1 MHTLV
6 ERSDA
11 PRVPSVNAD
20 VWTYL
25 ALAFLFSWGAWIVAV
40 KFHAR
45 EEFLNFGTAGPAFA
59 AMVLSRRRQTAS
71 PRRPWLRGAT
81 FFLLLIVCWIALSWH
96 YSWRSNP
103 DLTLGLNPWL
113 IAPATFPAWIVS
125 GLFSQDSGVSS
136 FLKRLVHAPSPW
148 SLIALLILPAI
159 LLVPALFAHL
169 FHHPLVMPEQ
179 QGSAVAGVA
188 SAAVFFLYNVFFV
201 AVLEEPG
208 WRGFLLDRL
217 QQRWSPLMASLFVW
231 LPWPLWHAPLDYFR
245 PVRFSLSGYLQLR
258 VAFLIPIVIILTWL
272 YNRSE
277 RSIQATAIFHASMN
291 TFPFVLPYFA
301 PGFGLLF
308 VVAVYAVIGDR
319 MWRRQGGGPAAA
331 VDGATREIPA

>member
-1 MHTLV
+1 
-6 ERSDA
+6 
-11 PRVPSVNAD
+11 

-81 FFLLLIVCWIALSWH
+81 FFLLLIICWIALSWH

-169 FHHPLVMPEQ
+169 FHQPLVMPEQ

-217 QQRWSPLMASLFVW
+217 QQRRSPLMASL
-231 LPWPLWHAPLDYFR
+231 
-245 PVRFSLSGYLQLR
+245 YLQLR

-272 YNRSE
+272 YNRSG

-308 VVAVYAVIGDR
+308 VVAVCAVIGDR

>member
-81 FFLLLIVCWIALSWH
+81 FFLLLIICWIALSWH

-169 FHHPLVMPEQ
+169 FHQPLVMPEQ

-217 QQRWSPLMASLFVW
+217 QQRRSPLMASL
-231 LPWPLWHAPLDYFR
+231 
-245 PVRFSLSGYLQLR
+245 YLQLR

-272 YNRSE
+272 YNRSG

-308 VVAVYAVIGDR
+308 VVAVCAVIGDR